1 MAGGDV
7 RAVLQYVPQF
17 GGRTFVIQFD
27 EDLPE
32 PAVAEALLDLKSLQV
47 VGVRL
52 VIVIPAGD
60 LAVMSERATE
70 LEIKFAVIE
79 ETEIDDRLSAVRRTI
94 ERGQA
99 AFVRGDKPD
108 LLEGPAI
115 EIGVELS
122 AAKVIALA
130 KGPGILKD
138 GKPLHAVPSST
149 TEELLPELEEAELLR
164 RAAEVCESGVSRVHV
179 LDGRQQGVLVE
190 ELFSNEGVGTM
201 VHADSYREVRALREE
216 DVPELL
222 AMIGRSVRREHLVP
236 RDYEDVLE
244 RSEDFLV
251 LCVDENVVGCVALH
265 AFDHRGE
272 IACLYVKQSHEGL
285 GYGRLLVK
293 AAEDKAAG
301 EGLKSVFAL
310 TATASSFFEGMGY
323 APDDVANMPE
333 ERAKKLA
340 ESTRDSDIFSK
351 SVS

>member
-27 EDLPE
+27 EELPKS
-32 PAVAEALLDLKSLQV
+32 AVAEALLDLKSLQA
-47 VGVRL
+47 VGVHL
-52 VIVIPAGD
+52 VIVIPISD
-60 LAVMSERATE
+60 LSAMSERATE
-70 LEIKFAVIE
+70 LEIKFALIE
-79 ETEIDDRLSAVRRTI
+79 KSEDEERLVAVKRTL

-99 AFVRGDKPD
+99 AFVVGAQPR
-108 LLEGPAI
+108 LLEGAAVNLGIQLP
-115 EIGVELS
+115 

-130 KGPGILKD
+130 QGPGILKE
-138 GKPLHAVPSST
+138 GKPLHAVPCSVVG
-149 TEELLPELEEAELLR
+149 ELLPDLEEAELLQ
-164 RAAEVCESGVSRVHV
+164 RAAEVCERGVSRVHI
-179 LDGRQQGVLVE
+179 LDGRLQGVLVA

-216 DVPELL
+216 DVSELL

-236 RDYEDVLE
+236 RDYEGILE

-265 AFDHRGE
+265 PFDHRGE

-293 AAEDKAAG
+293 AAEEKAV
-301 EGLKSVFAL
+301 EEQLQMVFAL
-310 TATASSFFEGMGY
+310 TATAGSLFEAMGY
-323 APDDVANMPE
+323 QRDEVQNLPGD
-333 ERAKKLA
+333 RARKLT
-340 ESTRDSDIFSK
+340 ESARESAIFSK
-351 SVS
+351 VIS